1 MDSDKMRN
9 ENIAVTQKIL
19 FLSYRHELY
28 EKFCFCLA
36 GQHDILYH
44 RIREHKN
51 DRIPW
56 DHDIVLCMVEM
67 LRYTDESAELI
78 RKMRRKAD
86 APLLFISGAKTEET
100 RRKETVQA
108 IRSGADGYLVNTQSA
123 EEIAA
128 EAEALIRLQRRIKNN
143 PEIWDY
149 EGLQI
154 VPDQRQVFLR
164 GKEILL
170 TRIEFDIVHYLAA
183 QNGRAVPYQ
192 ELYEA
197 VWQNEYL
204 PDHGGIMAHVH
215 RIRGKLETDARKPRY
230 IRNVY
235 GVGYRFG
242 CSCKGKYS
250 ILKNSD

>member
-1 MDSDKMRN
+1 
-9 ENIAVTQKIL
+9 
-19 FLSYRHELY
+19 
-28 EKFCFCLA
+28 
-36 GQHDILYH
+36 
-44 RIREHKN
+44 
-51 DRIPW
+51 
-56 DHDIVLCMVEM
+56 MVEM

-78 RKMRRKAD
+78 REMRKKAN

-108 IRSGADGYLVNTQSA
+108 IQSGADGYLVNTQSA
-123 EEIAA
+123 EEIIA
-128 EAEALIRLQRRIKNN
+128 EAKALIRLQTRIKNN
-143 PEIWDY
+143 PEVWDY

-154 VPDQRQVFLR
+154 IPDQRQVFLR

-170 TRIEFDIVHYLAA
+170 TRIEFDIVHHLAA

-197 VWQNEYL
+197 VWHNEYL
-204 PDHGGIMAHVH
+204 PDHRGIMAHIH
-215 RIRGKLETDARKPRY
+215 RIRGKLEMDARNPFY

-242 CSCKGKYS
+242 CNCTRKHG
-250 ILKNSD
+250 ILENNN

>member
-1 MDSDKMRN
+1 
-9 ENIAVTQKIL
+9 
-19 FLSYRHELY
+19 
-28 EKFCFCLA
+28 
-36 GQHDILYH
+36 
-44 RIREHKN
+44 
-51 DRIPW
+51 
-56 DHDIVLCMVEM
+56 M

-78 RKMRRKAD
+78 REMRRTAN

-100 RRKETVQA
+100 RRKEIVQA
-108 IRSGADGYLVNTQSA
+108 IQSGADGYLVNTQSA

-128 EAEALIRLQRRIKNN
+128 EAKALIRLQTRIKNN

-149 EGLQI
+149 KGLQI
-154 VPDQRQVFLR
+154 IPDQRQIFLE

-197 VWQNEYL
+197 VWQSEYL
-204 PDHGGIMAHVH
+204 PDHGGIMAHIH
-215 RIRGKLETDARKPRY
+215 RIRGKLETDTRNPHY

-242 CSCKGKYS
+242 CSCTQKTQYIEKS
-250 ILKNSD
+250 N

>member
-19 FLSYRHELY
+19 FLSYRQELY

-56 DHDIVLCMVEM
+56 NHDIVLYMVEM
-67 LRYTDESAELI
+67 LRYTDKSEELI
-78 RKMRRKAD
+78 RKMRRKAN
-86 APLLFISGAKTEET
+86 APLLFISGAKTEER
-100 RRKETVQA
+100 RRKETLQA
-108 IRSGADGYLVNTQSA
+108 IQSGADGYLVNTQSA

-128 EAEALIRLQRRIKNN
+128 EAEAMIRLQRRIKND

-154 VPDQRQVFLR
+154 VPDQRQVFLG
-164 GKEILL
+164 GKEVPL
-170 TRIEFDIVHYLAA
+170 TRTEFDIVHYLAA
-183 QNGRAVPYQ
+183 QNGRAVPYKK
-192 ELYEA
+192 LYEA